1 VSTAGVS
8 GLLVISMIA
17 LAAPVL
23 AAGVQRARVPD
34 VVIEIVAGIVV
45 GPSVLGW
52 VKIDQ
57 PVGLVALLGLA
68 FLLFLAGLEVDLK
81 VITPSRLRAP
91 LAGYAASLLLGSAAG
106 FAFHAVG
113 WVRSPLFLAITLSSS
128 SLGLVVPVLADALQ
142 SRTLLGQLTIAGAT
156 LGEFGAITLLS
167 LFFSAT
173 RAGTASNAI
182 TFGIFGVAAAAIR
195 LTLSRADRSLRLDA
209 FLTRLQDTTAEIRV
223 RIAVALLV
231 GFVALAAKIGL
242 QIILGAFLAGVI
254 LNIVD
259 RDTASHPLFRT
270 KFDALGYGF
279 LIPVFFVSSG
289 VEFDLT
295 ALTHSP
301 SALAKIPLFLLALL
315 AIRGAPAAFYVRT
328 VGRRGAVAAGLL
340 QATSLPVIVTAA
352 SIGVAIRAIS
362 SVTAWALVAAGLLL
376 PPPADHQPRD
386 DHRHDR
392 RHVQHLTGHERRIRG
407 DQREHGFHDRIGDPA
422 GVTVLPIPAG
432 GRPCGRSFR
441 RRAGPAAGHQRPGR
455 PARRCARRWPG
466 RSPRPCAVPAGLSRP
481 CRICRRWS
489 GSDGRPSGRGARCR
503 RRLPRRPAGGQRE
516 QGDQAMPGRRAEP
529 GDQQRAEFVA
539 VQGDGAGLVVRPRL
553 ADVRGREWSRSSSST
568 AYLQNPA
575 MA

>member
-1 VSTAGVS
+1 MSTAGVS

-17 LAAPVL
+17 VAAPVL

-106 FAFHAVG
+106 FAFHAAG

-142 SRTLLGQLTIAGAT
+142 SRTLLGQLIIAGAT
-156 LGEFGAITLLS
+156 IGEFGAITLLS

-182 TFGIFGVAAAAIR
+182 TFGIFGVAATAVG

-270 KFDALGYGF
+270 KLDALGYGF
-279 LIPVFFVSSG
+279 LISVFFVSSG

-295 ALTHSP
+295 ALTHSL
-301 SALAKIPLFLLALL
+301 SALAKIPLFLLAVGHGRMSTATRQDYATAAAAALL
-315 AIRGAPAAFYVRT
+315 SDEAGNRTYELGGPAYDVTGLAQLITGVTGTKVTYRDLSADEYAAELQRSGMDETTAHFVAALD
-328 VGRRGAVAAGLL
+328 VAVARGDLE
-340 QATSLPVIVTAA
+340 
-352 SIGVAIRAIS
+352 IS
-362 SVTAWALVAAGLLL
+362 STDLADLL
-376 PPPADHQPRD
+376 
-386 DHRHDR
+386 
-392 RHVQHLTGHERRIRG
+392 
-407 DQREHGFHDRIGDPA
+407 
-422 GVTVLPIPAG
+422 
-432 GRPCGRSFR
+432 
-441 RRAGPAAGHQRPGR
+441 GR
-455 PARRCARRWPG
+455 PATGPADVVHAAYNLVKVTSRTAVIGLIGAG
-466 RSPRPCAVPAGLSRP
+466 RIGGTLAGLAVDAGYHVVLSN
-481 CRICRRWS
+481 
-489 GSDGRPSGRGARCR
+489 GRGPATLSDLAARLGPSAR
-503 RRLPRRPAGGQRE
+503 AATPTEAAG
-516 QGDQAMPGRRAEP
+516 A
-529 GDQQRAEFVA
+529 
-539 VQGDGAGLVVRPRL
+539 AGCNIV
-553 ADVRGREWSRSSSST
+553 
-568 AYLQNPA
+568 
-575 MA
+575 

>member
-34 VVIEIVAGIVV
+34 VVIEIVAGIVA

-106 FAFHAVG
+106 FAFHAAG

-407 DQREHGFHDRIGDPA
+407 NQREHGLQHRIGDPA
-422 GVTVLPIPAG
+422 TQKDHP
-432 GRPCGRSFR
+432 GREHAAH
-441 RRAGPAAGHQRPGR
+441 RRATGGQDRE
-455 PARRCARRWPG
+455 
-466 RSPRPCAVPAGLSRP
+466 
-481 CRICRRWS
+481 
-489 GSDGRPSGRGARCR
+489 
-503 RRLPRRPAGGQRE
+503 LPRS
-516 QGDQAMPGRRAEP
+516 
-529 GDQQRAEFVA
+529 
-539 VQGDGAGLVVRPRL
+539 VQ
-553 ADVRGREWSRSSSST
+553 
-568 AYLQNPA
+568 
-575 MA
+575 